1 MNARELLLV
10 SIPAFFPKLVNF
22 HRFPSIQERN
32 ISFNFWSETRASFWD
47 QRFAVPPEISFLILN
62 LAGRTPAVDNAFNE
76 VNDEGTD
83 KLDHTDD
90 TYEMEELSETE
101 AFAPQIVRFAQEM
114 GCVLGSCCEY

>member
-1 MNARELLLV
+1 M
-10 SIPAFFPKLVNF
+10 IVNF
-22 HRFPSIQERN
+22 HIVLSTQPRN
-32 ISFNFWSETRASFWD
+32 ISFNFGSEIRASFWD

-101 AFAPQIVRFAQEM
+101 AFAPKIKQFAQEM